1 VDLSREALNR
11 LEEWSLNLSRRLLA
25 AQKLS
30 DDPAVYAD
38 VAIYHCQ
45 QSAEKAIKG
54 FLILQD
60 QSFPRTHDV
69 RLLLQLAITVEPNLQ
84 TYEEASELLT
94 PYATEFRYPSDVMN
108 PTEEELVEALE
119 NAEEIFNFVVSL
131 LPDEIK
137 CELV

>member
-1 VDLSREALNR
+1 
-11 LEEWSLNLSRRLLA
+11 
-25 AQKLS
+25 
-30 DDPAVYAD
+30 
-38 VAIYHCQ
+38 
-45 QSAEKAIKG
+45 
-54 FLILQD
+54 
-60 QSFPRTHDV
+60 
-69 RLLLQLAITVEPNLQ
+69 LQ